1 MPLATFYL
9 RRLGAP
15 LAAIACLAVSAFA
28 WGAPKAYVG
37 NFKDDTVS
45 VIDTASAA
53 VVATVPVGAGPHGMG
68 ITPDGRKVY
77 VSGDGGSSVTV
88 IDTATDRAAGQIEVG
103 KSPHGVAMQPDG
115 KFLLVGVY
123 GDDRVVWID
132 TAAGAVAAS
141 VAVPKPHTLAV
152 HPDGRTAYV
161 ASQEPGRFALVVI
174 DLATRAV
181 LRALPL
187 DKPPRDLEFGYD
199 GRMLYYTQAG
209 VNAVQVLDAATD
221 RVVASVATGASPH
234 LASVYRGAPAGLV
247 RHPVTFGT

>member
-1 MPLATFYL
+1 MPLSTVFL

-15 LAAIACLAVSAFA
+15 LAAVACLAVSAFA

-53 VVATVPVGAGPHGMG
+53 VVATVPVAAGPHGMG
-68 ITPDGRKVY
+68 IAPDGGKVY
-77 VSGDGGSSVTV
+77 VSGDGGSTVTV
-88 IDTATDRAAGQIEVG
+88 IDTAGDRAVAQIEVG

-132 TAAGAVAAS
+132 TASGAVAGS

-161 ASQEPGRFALVVI
+161 ASQQPGSFALVVI
-174 DLATRAV
+174 DVAARKV
-181 LRALPL
+181 LRTLPL
-187 DKPPRDLEFGYD
+187 EAR
-199 GRMLYYTQAG
+199 R
-209 VNAVQVLDAATD
+209 
-221 RVVASVATGASPH
+221 SVRRRCVRH
-234 LASVYRGAPAGLV
+234 LRARPAGGV
-247 RHPVTFGT
+247 FYSHGNNGAAWPV